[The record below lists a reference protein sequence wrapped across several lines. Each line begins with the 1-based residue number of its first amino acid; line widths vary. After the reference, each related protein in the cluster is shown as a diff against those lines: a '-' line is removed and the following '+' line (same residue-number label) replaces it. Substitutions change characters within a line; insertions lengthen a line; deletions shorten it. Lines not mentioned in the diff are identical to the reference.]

1 MCTGG
6 KSVQVRVVGAW
17 LKLYDAR
24 SICAIE
30 QVEGE
35 DVEGEDV
42 EGEEEEDEEEEGE
55 EEEGEK
61 EEGEEEEGE
70 ESSELDSSGDEHP
83 AKKEERSKV
92 VIASRA

>member
-6 KSVQVRVVGAW
+6 KSVQVRVFGAW

-30 QVEGE
+30 QV
-35 DVEGEDV
+35 
-42 EGEEEEDEEEEGE
+42 
-55 EEEGEK
+55 
-61 EEGEEEEGE
+61 EGEEEEGE

-83 AKKEERSKV
+83 AKEEERSKV